1 METLET
7 PKDEEQP
14 QSQLS
19 HLEKEYEYNSRK
31 YKILINI
38 ELSQILI
45 QIEEMNS
52 NSKKIFRNSFTREKL
67 IGINKY
73 FKMADSIQEE
83 LDIFKKL
90 LLDVKDYKIENKND
104 NEVQLIFPLTLNCI
118 IIPLLKYNVE
128 KELDYSRLSDETK
141 KLIDNNDLILGIDLG
156 TTYSCA
162 AVMIDRKIIVIE
174 NSLGQRTIPSYV
186 SFFGPYERC
195 VGELAKLRPSEERK
209 TVYNS
214 KRLLGKKYDDL
225 ENEIIIEDLPFTLI
239 EDKIFKKVK
248 IEMKFIND
256 DDNKKKEIKEYYP
269 EQISAMILKKILK
282 DSEYYLSKKIGKDIK
297 IKRAVITVP
306 AYFNQNQ
313 REATEQAAQII
324 NLKIERMINEP
335 TAASLAYGYKTLGNY
350 QKLIVVIDFG
360 GGTLDI
366 TLLKF
371 MKNDNGIYY
380 DVKCSFGNTSL
391 GGEDFDYELMKK
403 CIKSDIFEKKL
414 PCNIRLKR
422 ACEAAKIKL
431 STSKSTNIILEEYMP
446 NKNIV
451 EFITRKKFE
460 DYCSDI
466 FKKFKKIIE
475 KFLKDYKIKEKDIS
489 EVILIGGST
498 LIPKIQEIIRKI
510 FKNSE
515 IKKDLNPNEAVA
527 KGASILGGILSKL
540 SYLNNINLLD
550 VTNLTLGINVKGNL
564 MSTIIKRSTPIPK
577 LADDIFKTVED
588 NQTEASIEIYEGEEK
603 NNINNLCLGKFI
615 IKNLPK
621 RKAGMT
627 KIKVEFNI
635 TSDSILKVK
644 AYDLQNDNNVE
655 ELTIE
660 KPKGLMDIMNF
671 LTKVEEKIKDNEVK
685 EYSKIKDSILDMEEK
700 LIKTTDLKEIISLNE
715 KIIHQIGE
723 FILLVIERISK
734 EKIITSYIKYYFQK
748 VNKHLEI
755 NNNFKE
761 DKTFN
766 KTLDRILEEIQ
777 YYSPEFICEIIECF
791 VDYKEIYDK
800 CLLQLI
806 KNYYG
811 KLGIGFYSINI
822 LIKEKKESSYK
833 DALEKLIDSG
843 LCFCDKANKD
853 DIEVQY
859 LKNYILDFK
868 IKIDV
873 KKMIIK
879 NLQQNLKYKEIV
891 DLNNL
896 IENYKKCKTLVVE
909 DLMELESINK
919 KSIENN
925 DREMKKAEN
934 FLAQFKNMKD
944 NDPVKFDYIFEKYN
958 PDENK
963 YNYTVIYEFTYTT
976 TQKEQED
983 ILTEMCATFLKLE
996 QEITQ
1001 SKKKDAYTAAICQYL
1016 NDLKVINSQK
1026 TLFHK

>member
-52 NSKKIFRNSFTREKL
+52 NPQKIFRNAFTREKL
-67 IGINKY
+67 IGIDRY
-73 FKMADSIQEE
+73 FRMVDSIQEE
-83 LDIFKKL
+83 IGIFKE
-90 LLDVKDYKIENKND
+90 LLDAKNYKIENKND
-104 NEVQLIFPLTLNCI
+104 DEVQLILSYNKNNYIF
-118 IIPLLKYNVE
+118 IPLLKYNFE
-128 KELDYSRLSDETK
+128 KELDYSKLTNETK
-141 KLIDNNDLILGIDLG
+141 KLIDNNELILGIDLG

-162 AVMIDRKIIVIE
+162 AVMIDGKIIIIE
-174 NSLGQRTIPSYV
+174 NSLGQRSIPSYV

-195 VGELAKLRPSEERK
+195 VGELAKLRPSEEHK

-239 EDKIFKKVK
+239 EDKTFKKVK
-248 IEMKFIND
+248 IEMIFIND
-256 DDNKKKEIKEYYP
+256 DDNSIKEIKEYFP
-269 EQISAMILKKILK
+269 EQISAIILKKILK

-335 TAASLAYGYKTLGNY
+335 TAASLAYGYKTLENY

-366 TLLKF
+366 TLLIF
-371 MKNDNGIYY
+371 MKNKNGIYY
-380 DVKCSFGNTSL
+380 DVKYSFGNTSL

-403 CIKSDIFEKKL
+403 YIKSDIFEKKL

-466 FKKFKKIIE
+466 FIKFKKIIE
-475 KFLKDYKIKEKDIS
+475 KFLEDYKIKEKDIS

-498 LIPKIQEIIRKI
+498 LIPKILQEIIRKI

-515 IKKDLNPNEAVA
+515 IKNDLNPNEAVA

-540 SYLNNINLLD
+540 SYLNNINLLE
-550 VTNLTLGINVKGNL
+550 VTNLTLGINVQGNL

-577 LADDIFKTVED
+577 LAHDIFQTVKD
-588 NQTEASIEIYEGEEK
+588 NQEEALIEIFEGEEK
-603 NNINNLCLGKFI
+603 NNINNLCLGQFI

-635 TSDSILKVK
+635 TNDSILKVK
-644 AYDLQNDNNVE
+644 AYDLQNNNNFE

-660 KPKGLMDIMNF
+660 KPKGLKDIMYF
-671 LTKVEEKIKDNEVK
+671 LINEEAKIKDNEIK
-685 EYSKIKDSILDMEEK
+685 EYNEIKDSILDMEEK
-700 LIKTTDLKEIISLNE
+700 ILKTTDIKEIISLNE
-715 KIIHQIGE
+715 KIIHKIGE

-734 EKIITSYIKYYFQK
+734 EKIIISYIKYYFQK
-748 VNKHLEI
+748 VNKYLEI
-755 NNNFKE
+755 NNNFQK

-777 YYSPEFICEIIECF
+777 NYSPEFICEIIECF
-791 VDYKEIYDK
+791 VD
-800 CLLQLI
+800 I
-806 KNYYG
+806 KKFMINAYY
-811 KLGIGFYSINI
+811 N
-822 LIKEKKESSYK
+822 
-833 DALEKLIDSG
+833 
-843 LCFCDKANKD
+843 
-853 DIEVQY
+853 
-859 LKNYILDFK
+859 
-868 IKIDV
+868 
-873 KKMIIK
+873 
-879 NLQQNLKYKEIV
+879 
-891 DLNNL
+891 
-896 IENYKKCKTLVVE
+896 
-909 DLMELESINK
+909 
-919 KSIENN
+919 
-925 DREMKKAEN
+925 
-934 FLAQFKNMKD
+934 
-944 NDPVKFDYIFEKYN
+944 
-958 PDENK
+958 
-963 YNYTVIYEFTYTT
+963 
-976 TQKEQED
+976 
-983 ILTEMCATFLKLE
+983 
-996 QEITQ
+996 
-1001 SKKKDAYTAAICQYL
+1001 
-1016 NDLKVINSQK
+1016 
-1026 TLFHK
+1026 